1 MEIHE
6 TFTFMKKGDRC
17 DIISSSAVP
26 KERLKPLFSYAFTTY
41 APIVVLAEL
50 IGNVDYAYTMAQ
62 CGQSLDM
69 DHLLGV
75 LGKWEVGWELSDGI
89 LFSPRPSR
97 VELNKLMTAIA
108 VARMPAVQKT

>member
-17 DIISSSAVP
+17 DIVSSSTVP
-26 KERLKPLFSYAFTTY
+26 KERLKPLFSYAFATY

-50 IGNVDYAYTMAQ
+50 FGSVDYAYTIAQ

-69 DHLLGV
+69 KHLLAV
-75 LGKWEVGWELSDGI
+75 LGKWEEGWKLSSGI
-89 LFSPRPSR
+89 LCSPRPSR

-108 VARMPAVQKT
+108 VAKVPAVQVR